1 MNDVFSLLQKPL
13 IRYLHDTEIKGASHI
28 QELAIPII
36 LEGKNIL
43 VIAPTGMG
51 KTLAAILP
59 IFDLFL
65 KYRSKSEAK
74 GISILYITPLRALN
88 RDIYRRV
95 MELGKELNISVEVR
109 HGDTPSR
116 KRRLQAMFPP
126 NMLIT
131 TPETL
136 QAILPG
142 KKMREHL
149 KSVQWIIVDEIH
161 ELVPDKRGTQLALAL
176 ERLCNLTKREIQ
188 RIGLS
193 ATIGESE
200 KAANFLAGVGRA
212 VEVVKSPEL
221 KNFDINIEYID
232 PSQNEINES
241 EKYGIPANYLSRIKK
256 IVELTLKHK
265 STLIFTNTR
274 ENAEALGSL
283 IHSFYK
289 NLQIGVHHGSLS
301 REIREDVEKQFQEGI
316 LKAVICTSSL
326 ELGIDVGTVELVIQY
341 MSPRQATKL
350 IQRVGRSGHAIESIP
365 RGEIITGWADDI
377 LESIILLK
385 QSLHDDLERLVIY
398 PDPYDIL
405 THQIVGLILDEK
417 RITIQKAFK
426 VITKAYP
433 YKDLIIEQFH
443 EVLKQIER
451 LNLIRIID
459 GVLQVKTL
467 RAYRYYFENLSVIP
481 DVKHFTVFDFFSKRK
496 IGTLDQEFVVKRCSS
511 GIDIIMH
518 GHTWK
523 VISKDESKLTLD
535 VEPTSPSL
543 EAIPSWEG
551 EIIPVEFKTAIEV
564 GKLRQF
570 VYDNLANLERL
581 NDFEKKAKIS
591 HDSIRKIMGTIQDQ
605 TKFSQIPTDK
615 KIIIERFENSIVI
628 HACFGNFVNET
639 IGLALTTLLRSKYNA
654 SFRYQVDPYRIAIT
668 CFYPINPIVIK
679 ELISNLDPKDLPS
692 IVSQSLQE
700 ADMFV
705 WRHWHV
711 ARRFGIIERRADYN
725 TNNAKKLV
733 DIFRDSLINEETK
746 KEILIDKLDIE
757 NTQKILNHIVKRDI
771 LIDIIVFEDIR
782 CSPLAIPI
790 LDKIVPHDLLRP
802 ATVSKP
808 LSNIVEERLL
818 SEMVKLVC
826 TYKGDW
832 EGVRVVKQLDEKIS
846 CRKCGTTL
854 VAVTHPDDNDLLKII
869 NKKKRKARLTNDEE
883 EKWNRGWKT
892 ASLIQVYG
900 KKAVLA
906 LAGRGVG
913 PITAARILR
922 KPHRQDQ
929 DFFIEILKAERSYA
943 RTRMFWD

>member
-1 MNDVFSLLQKPL
+1 MSDVFSLLQKPL
-13 IRYLHDTEIKGASHI
+13 IRYLRDTEIKGASHI

-95 MELGKELNISVEVR
+95 MELGKALNISVEVR
-109 HGDTPSR
+109 HGDTTSR

-149 KSVQWIIVDEIH
+149 KSVQWIIIDEIH

-176 ERLCNLTKREIQ
+176 ERLCNLTKKDIQ

-193 ATIGESE
+193 ATIGEAE
-200 KAANFLAGVGRA
+200 KAANFLAGVERT

-256 IVELTLKHK
+256 IVELILKHK

-289 NLQIGVHHGSLS
+289 NLPIGVHHGSLS
-301 REIREDVEKQFQEGI
+301 REIREDVERQFQEGI

-385 QSLHDDLERLVIY
+385 QSLHDDLEHLIIY

-405 THQIVGLILDEK
+405 THQIIGLILDEK

-451 LNLIRIID
+451 LDLIRIID
-459 GVLQVKTL
+459 GILQVKTL
-467 RAYRYYFENLSVIP
+467 RVYRYYFENLSVIP

-511 GIDIIMH
+511 GIDFIMH

-523 VISKDESKLTLD
+523 VISKDESKLTID

-543 EAIPSWEG
+543 DAIPSWEG

-570 VYDNLANLERL
+570 VYDNLANQKCL
-581 NDFEKKAKIS
+581 NDFKKEAKIS
-591 HDSIRKIMGTIQDQ
+591 QDSIRKIMGTIQEQ

-628 HACFGNFVNET
+628 HACFGNLVNET

-654 SFRYQVDPYRIAIT
+654 SFRYQVDPYRIAII
-668 CFYPINPIVIK
+668 CSHPINPIVIK
-679 ELISNLDPKDLPS
+679 EFISNLDSKDLPA

-711 ARRFGIIERRADYN
+711 ARRFGIIERKADYN

-733 DIFRDSLINEETK
+733 DIFKNSLINEETK
-746 KEILIDKLDIE
+746 KEILIEKLDVE
-757 NTQKILNHIVKRDI
+757 NTQKILNHIMKRDI
-771 LIDIIVFEDIR
+771 LIDIIGVEDIR

-826 TYKGDW
+826 IYKGDW
-832 EGVRVVKQLDEKIS
+832 EGVRIVKQLDEKIS

-854 VAVTHPDDNDLLKII
+854 IAVTHPNDNDLLKII

-913 PITAARILR
+913 PITAVRILR
-922 KPHRQDQ
+922 KPHRQEQ